1 MDLKRLNH
9 IIKNGECNDTYIIN
23 NKTYY
28 KILYQGTIF
37 LISEYKNKI
46 KLEGTI

>member
-9 IIKNGECNDTYIIN
+9 IIKYGECNDTYIIN

-28 KILYQGTIF
+28 KILYKNTIY
-37 LISEYKNKI
+37 LISEHKNI
-46 KLEGTI
+46 MKLESTI